1 MAESGIIVSLDGPA
15 GCGKT
20 TFACGAPE
28 PRALLETDPDGSR
41 WLRDYFAEYSNDRS
55 MDSAKRQLAAWAD
68 APAIKVASI
77 IVDTWSYFWQLVV
90 QHVMDET
97 ERKQTYSTANVYKA
111 WGPAKMS
118 IRRLHDQLIR
128 AKRAGKHVL
137 LISHTKEKTSQQEDK
152 TVIREGL
159 IHTGEAFLNDI
170 LDVGLRMF
178 IDYKKDTR
186 YIEAWKCRPQR
197 DFKPLIVGKVN
208 VPQYASQTVYP
219 KVMELIGHAPESN
232 AATDSE
238 AEDASAVNAMKQA
251 ATGGR

>member
-1 MAESGIIVSLDGPA
+1 MSGTIILIDGPS

-20 TFACGAPE
+20 TFACGVPE

-41 WLRDYFAEYSNDRS
+41 WLREHFTEYSNDRS
-55 MDSAKRQLAAWAD
+55 MEAVKKKLAEWAD
-68 APAIKVASI
+68 APVSKVVSI
-77 IVDTWSYFWQLVV
+77 VVDTWSYFWLLVV
-90 QHVMDET
+90 QHVMDEN
-97 ERKQTYSTANVYKA
+97 ERKQHYDTKNTYKA

-118 IRRLHDQLIR
+118 IRRLHDQLVR
-128 AKRAGKHVL
+128 AKRAGKQVL
-137 LISHTKEKTSQQEDK
+137 LVSHTKEKTSQADDK
-152 TVIREGL
+152 TVVREGL
-159 IHTGEAFLNDI
+159 VHTGEAFLNDI

-197 DFKPLIVGKVN
+197 NFKPLIVGRID
-208 VPQYASQTVYP
+208 VPRYESQTIYP
-219 KVMELIGHAPESN
+219 KVLEMIGHAPESN
-232 AATDSE
+232 AASDSE